1 MTTIVE
7 GTGKAGSKW
16 IKTSYPEIEAEEIAL
31 NPDESLVSHVN
42 QEGINL

>member
-31 NPDESLVSHVN
+31 NPEESLISNVMK
-42 QEGINL
+42 EGLNV